1 MILRDP
7 TLDADGNGVLD
18 VCDDAAPPSDCGGDL
33 DGNGRVDG
41 TDLAL
46 ILAFWGTDASLGDCD
61 GSGSVDGIDLAIV
74 LGHWTG

>member
-1 MILRDP
+1 M
-7 TLDADGNGVLD
+7 LD